1 MGFLKKLFGVSNK
14 ETVQEESEIKPQESK
29 NKKEESE
36 DTAPSER
43 KIKYSYPENIVVIL
57 KINTLY
63 SSFDFNGKQIKKIS
77 AATRTRT
84 KACEQ
89 QYPLGLLES
98 KTGDQKWRKI
108 DDAYIIHFDNKRFYD
123 NMNEFLEKKGLNI
136 DLKWIADKAMLYE
149 SYKNDPELRVGGRK
163 IKKSGDELDIQ
174 GTAKEKKAIIRLNES
189 RANKKKV
196 DSALKNISKILE
208 EKYGSHHNSRN
219 RPSIA
224 IKYPIWPERDRKKD
238 QSYFNL
244 WNSNQSEIFFEEL
257 KSGLA
262 PDWDTVVIEK
272 LIDISKG
279 IQYETIPQIVSAFEK
294 ALKSSIKDCT
304 GHICPECRRGTKDH
318 LKEKC
323 LEQSWKHQTKDG
335 KRDLRYDEFEENERT
350 TVWWYKVKCR
360 HCENTFEHTITTV
373 I

>member
-1 MGFLKKLFGVSNK
+1 M
-14 ETVQEESEIKPQESK
+14 
-29 NKKEESE
+29 
-36 DTAPSER
+36 
-43 KIKYSYPENIVVIL
+43 
-57 KINTLY
+57 
-63 SSFDFNGKQIKKIS
+63 
-77 AATRTRT
+77 
-84 KACEQ
+84 
-89 QYPLGLLES
+89 
-98 KTGDQKWRKI
+98 
-108 DDAYIIHFDNKRFYD
+108 
-123 NMNEFLEKKGLNI
+123 
-136 DLKWIADKAMLYE
+136 
-149 SYKNDPELRVGGRK
+149 
-163 IKKSGDELDIQ
+163 
-174 GTAKEKKAIIRLNES
+174 
-189 RANKKKV
+189 

-208 EKYGSHHNSRN
+208 EKYGRHFSTSTN

-224 IKYPIWPERDRKKD
+224 IKYPIYPYRDYKKD
-238 QSYFNL
+238 QSYFDL
-244 WNSNQSEIFFEEL
+244 WYSNQSEIFFEEL

-323 LEQSWKHQTKDG
+323 LERSWKHQTKDG
-335 KRDLRYDEFEENERT
+335 KRDLRYDEFEENELT